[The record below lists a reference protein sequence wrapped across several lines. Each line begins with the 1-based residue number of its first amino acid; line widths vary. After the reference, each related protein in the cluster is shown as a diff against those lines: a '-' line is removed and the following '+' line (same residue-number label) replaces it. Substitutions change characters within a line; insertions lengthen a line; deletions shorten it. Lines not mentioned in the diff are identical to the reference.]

1 MRGDGAVTRRT
12 SLCLGVSLALL
23 GSATVASAQGLPPPP
38 TPPAAQ
44 PPPPAVAPSPQPPPP
59 PMETQQPAPPPQARP
74 ASPPPSYPPPVLL
87 GPSRL
92 AYSDTEPVPPGY
104 EIQTRPAMG
113 MAKAGIATFAPLY
126 GLSVLFGGVYL
137 GSESGDAKR
146 YGPMLIP
153 VVGPF
158 ATIGTADT
166 DAGTLFL
173 VFDGLGQLTGATL
186 FVIGMLS
193 EEKYL
198 ARQTAGLNLRP
209 EVSIGPTSATL
220 RWQF

>member
-1 MRGDGAVTRRT
+1 MRGDGVVTRRT
-12 SLCLGVSLALL
+12 SLSLGVSLALL

-38 TPPAAQ
+38 SPPMAQ
-44 PPPPAVAPSPQPPPP
+44 PPPPMAAPLPQAPPPP
-59 PMETQQPAPPPQARP
+59 DAQQAPPPAQTQPTAP
-74 ASPPPSYPPPVLL
+74 APNYPKPVLL

-92 AYSDTEPVPPGY
+92 PYSETEPVPPGY

-113 MAKAGIATFAPLY
+113 LAKAGIATFVPLY
-126 GLSVLFGGVYL
+126 GLSALFGGVYL
-137 GSESGDAKR
+137 GSETGNAKR
-146 YGPMLIP
+146 YGPMIIP
-153 VVGPF
+153 VIGPF

-166 DAGTLFL
+166 NAGTLFL
-173 VFDGLGQLTGATL
+173 VLDGLGQLTGATL

-198 ARQTAGLNLRP
+198 ARTTAGLNLRP
-209 EVSIGPTSATL
+209 EVFIGPKSATL